1 MLDKYID
8 ISDKGEGKQ
17 TKNDTT
23 TFVCNM
29 TLENTLNG
37 FYDDIYKR
45 DTIYDLNKMK
55 DDVHLGFTCDKTI
68 QYMIG
73 YK

>member
-1 MLDKYID
+1 
-8 ISDKGEGKQ
+8 
-17 TKNDTT
+17 
-23 TFVCNM
+23 M

-45 DTIYDLNKMK
+45 DTIYDLNKRK

-68 QYMIG
+68 
-73 YK
+73 

>member
-1 MLDKYID
+1 MLDKHID
-8 ISDKGEGKQ
+8 LQEKGEGKQ

-23 TFVCNM
+23 MFVCNM

-45 DTIYDLNKMK
+45 DIIYD
-55 DDVHLGFTCDKTI
+55 
-68 QYMIG
+68 
-73 YK
+73 